1 VNEKRIAVLISGN
14 GSNLQAILNACA
26 QGEIPA
32 RVVRVI
38 SNKADAYGLERAR
51 RAGVETTVLDHRQ
64 FQSREAFDQAMQAI
78 LDADQPNIIA
88 LAGFMRILTPDFVA
102 HFMGR
107 MINIHPSLL
116 PKYPG
121 LNTHSRALEA
131 GDSEHGCSVHFVT
144 AEVDSGPVIIQGV
157 TAIQPDDDASSLQA
171 RVHQLEHQIYPLAL
185 RWMAEGRLRLSG
197 SGVAQWDGCDL
208 LSPAIVLQGGDLRY
222 PVTR

>member
-14 GSNLQAILNACA
+14 GSNLQAILDACA

-78 LDADQPNIIA
+78 LDADQPDIIA

-107 MINIHPSLL
+107 MVNIHPSLL

-121 LNTHSRALEA
+121 LTTHARALEA
-131 GDSEHGCSVHFVT
+131 GDREHGCSVHFVT
-144 AEVDSGPVIIQGV
+144 PEVDGGPVIMQGV
-157 TAIQPDDDASSLQA
+157 TDIRTDDTPEQLQQ
-171 RVHQLEHQIYPLAL
+171 RVHQLEHRIYPLVL
-185 RWMAEGRLRLSG
+185 QEMAQGRLTLDADGRACHGGKPLTTPPRLC
-197 SGVAQWDGCDL
+197 ADAADQWPTAD
-208 LSPAIVLQGGDLRY
+208 
-222 PVTR
+222 